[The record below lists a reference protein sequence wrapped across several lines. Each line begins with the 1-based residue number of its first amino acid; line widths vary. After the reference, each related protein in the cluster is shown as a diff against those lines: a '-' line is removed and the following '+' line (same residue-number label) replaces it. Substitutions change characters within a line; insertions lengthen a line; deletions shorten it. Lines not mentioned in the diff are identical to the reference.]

1 MYKEEKLKG
10 LFLNNRGILTAKE
23 LNKEGITSYMINKLL
38 AENKITRVTRGNY
51 IYNEIYLH
59 DYEIISSLFPEAII
73 YLESALLLHE
83 YTKRI
88 PNEWKIAVGRN
99 MKRNKYNID
108 YPKINAHYVEE
119 DILEIGIIEIE
130 TYLDEE
136 NHNSEVITKIYD
148 KDKTICDV
156 IKHRSKIDKEVFN
169 IAIRNYI
176 KDNAKNLNNL
186 YKYARELNILGVVET
201 YIGVWF

>member
-1 MYKEEKLKG
+1 MNTLRSIFTHNG
-10 LFLNNRGILTAKE
+10 VLTTAK
-23 LNKEGITSYMINKLL
+23 LNEYGISAYMINKLL
-38 AENKITRVTRGNY
+38 EEKEISRVSRGNY
-51 IYNEIYLH
+51 IYNEIHLY

-83 YTKRI
+83 YTERI

-99 MKRNKYNID
+99 MDRNKYNIE
-108 YPKINAHYVEE
+108 YPKIKVHFVEE
-119 DILEIGIIEIE
+119 SILEIGVMEIE

-136 NHNSEVITKIYD
+136 NHNNKIITRIYD

-156 IKHRSKIDKEVFN
+156 IRHRNKMDKEVFN
-169 IAIRNYI
+169 SSIRKYV
-176 KDNAKNLNNL
+176 KDNDKNLNNL
-186 YKYARELNILGVVET
+186 YKYARELNILGIVET

>member
-1 MYKEEKLKG
+1 MYKEENLRD
-10 LFLNNRGILTAKE
+10 LFLSNEGILNTKQ
-23 LNKEGITSYMINKLL
+23 LNEEGITSYIIKKLL
-38 AENKITRVTRGNY
+38 DENKITRISRGHY
-51 IYNEIYLH
+51 IYNEIHLY

-83 YTKRI
+83 YTERI

-99 MKRNKYNID
+99 MKRNKYDID

-119 DILEIGIIEIE
+119 DILEIGVIEIE

-136 NHNSEVITKIYD
+136 NQNSKVVTKIYD

-156 IKHRSKIDKEVFN
+156 IKHRNKIDQEVFN

-176 KDNAKNLNNL
+176 KDNDKNLNNL

-201 YIGVWF
+201 YVGIWF

>member
-1 MYKEEKLKG
+1 MYKEEKLKE
-10 LFLNNRGILTAKE
+10 LFLNNGGILTTKG
-23 LNKEGITSYMINKLL
+23 LNEEGITSYIINKLL
-38 AENKITRVTRGNY
+38 VENKITRFTRGNY
-51 IYNEIYLH
+51 SYNEIYLH

-83 YTKRI
+83 YTERI

-99 MKRNKYNID
+99 MKRNKYDID

-119 DILEIGIIEIE
+119 DILEIGVIEIE

-136 NHNSEVITKIYD
+136 NHNSKVVTKIYD

-176 KDNAKNLNNL
+176 KDNGKNLNNL